1 MNLQDEQFTC
11 SLILGV
17 FMSVLL
23 PKMNYEVAQ
32 FLQNP
37 LIKTSICVLFI
48 MLISEKTLPFNI
60 MFLLGIIML
69 FSTVEQKNIEK
80 VLTR

>member
-23 PKMNYEVAQ
+23 PKMNYDIAKI
-32 FLQNP
+32 LQNP
-37 LIKTSICVLFI
+37 LIKTSICVIFI

-80 VLTR
+80 VLKK